1 MLKKLLAVLLV
12 ACMLLAGFAFA
23 EEAEVEHPAIVV
35 LYTNDVHCG
44 IEDAIGY
51 AGLAAYEKA
60 FEKLGYT
67 VALVDNGDA
76 IQGGPIGT
84 LSKGEYIID
93 IMNEVGYDVATIG
106 NHEFDYGM
114 DQFMALREKAQFPY
128 VSANFCDL

>member
-12 ACMLLAGFAFA
+12 VSMLMTGLAFA
-23 EEAEVEHPAIVV
+23 EEATEVEHQPVVV

-60 FEKLGYT
+60 YEKLGYE
-67 VALVDNGDA
+67 VILVDNGDA

-93 IMNEVGYDVATIG
+93 IMNAVG
-106 NHEFDYGM
+106 
-114 DQFMALREKAQFPY
+114 
-128 VSANFCDL
+128 